1 MASTRMCRLCQT
13 ATPANSA
20 ILLFGTK
27 AVEESLASRINDLL
41 DVTVDAN
48 DSLPQHI
55 CRKCKRRVETLEKL
69 AEDLRQFKILA
80 RDNYK
85 TLSSRGS
92 LKRTKDSSGVTG
104 VSPDTV
110 RVRPPPKKLTQRQL
124 NFTPSEL
131 SNSCPISK
139 INDRK

>member
-13 ATPANSA
+13 ATPANHA

-27 AVEESLASRINDLL
+27 AVEERLASRINDLL

-48 DSLPQHI
+48 DGLPQHI
-55 CRKCKRRVETLEKL
+55 CGKCKRMETLEKL
-69 AEDLRQFKILA
+69 AEDLRQFRILA
-80 RDNYK
+80 RDSYK

-92 LKRTKDSSGVTG
+92 LKRTKESSGVTG

-110 RVRPPPKKLTQRQL
+110 RVRPPPKRLTQRQL
-124 NFTPSEL
+124 NFAPSEL
-131 SNSCPISK
+131 SNSYPISK
-139 INDRK
+139 INDHK